1 MLRPVCE
8 RPACL
13 AARFL
18 HRYDAGHF
26 RNKEFFVIGVIRPF
40 CVCALTGVLIL
51 CNPLPALAD
60 INELQPLNLGRW
72 VVTRNTSQFHIT
84 VNTDGSYSNSTQLIM
99 IEPPQQGIYQVT
111 DLPPFTPIS
120 SVTVSVFT
128 PLAGDGQSFTLD
140 NFQAI
145 APPATDGAGETT
157 ITLGLRARTSGN
169 GNGYSDTTYNGTLQ
183 IDINL

>member
-8 RPACL
+8 RLARL

-26 RNKEFFVIGVIRPF
+26 RNKEFFVIGVIRLF

-120 SVTVSVFT
+120 SVSFT
-128 PLAGDGQSFTLD
+128 LVAPMSYGGQSVTLD
-140 NFQAI
+140 NFQYLI
-145 APPATDGAGETT
+145 PTTDGAGETQLT
-157 ITLGLRARTSGN
+157 VGMRARTSGN
-169 GNGYSDTTYNGTLQ
+169 SQGYEDGQYSGTLEV
-183 IDINL
+183 DINL